1 MNDSADCRVAQLRA
15 QIDQANVRYY
25 VHDDPTITDT
35 EYDQLL
41 RELEALEVRH
51 PELVTP
57 DSPTQRVGA
66 EPQSELA
73 TVAHR
78 VPMLSLANAMDDG
91 ELRAFDGRVR
101 KELDIEGPVEYLCEP
116 KLDGLAVELV
126 YQQGRLVQ
134 GSTRG
139 DGTTG
144 EDITAN
150 LRTIRAIP
158 LALTGEIAPP
168 ALLELRGEVF
178 MTRKGFAHL
187 NRQRAEAGQ
196 PLFAN
201 PRNSAAGS
209 VRQLDPKVTAGRP
222 LRIYCYGY
230 GLVEG
235 PAFTTQQQFLKTLP
249 QWGLPVNPEYRLCR
263 GIDEAIQF
271 YQSLETRR
279 DRLPYDIDGLVVKV
293 NDTGHQ
299 TRLGQRSRSPRWAI
313 AGKFQAQQATTV
325 VEDIQAGVGRTGALT
340 PVAHLRPVNV
350 GGVTVS
356 RATLHNQDEIE
367 RKDVRVGDTVLVQR
381 AGEVIPEVVKVIT
394 EKRPPHAKPYILP
407 GTCPICGHEVYRPP
421 DEVVAR
427 CLNLAC
433 PAQVRGRFEHF
444 ISKGAMNIDGLGEKI
459 VERLIASG
467 KIKTVADLYRLT
479 FDDLAALEIE
489 RTVGRIEAEAGQ
501 SKKMVPLGDKVAT
514 KLLAAIDA
522 SRQTTFARFIYAL
535 GIRNVGE
542 HLSRVLERAY
552 RGDLERL
559 LAADAEELEAIHE
572 VGAIVAEGLVRF
584 TGDQSNRAVIRDL
597 LALGVQFKAPQ
608 APVVGADL
616 TGKTFVFTGTLEKM
630 SRREA
635 RELVESRGGRAVTS
649 ISPKTDYVV
658 AGPGA
663 GSKRAKAKELGVQ
676 VISEGE
682 FLELTE
688 RND

>member
-1 MNDSADCRVAQLRA
+1 MNDSAAGRAAQLRA
-15 QIDQANVRYY
+15 QIDQANIRYY
-25 VHDDPTITDT
+25 VHDDPTISDAQ
-35 EYDQLL
+35 YDQLL
-41 RELEALEVRH
+41 RELEALEQQH
-51 PELVTP
+51 PRLVTP

-78 VPMLSLANAMDDG
+78 APMLSLANAMDDG
-91 ELRAFDGRVR
+91 ELRAFDGRVK
-101 KELDIEGPVEYLCEP
+101 KELGIEGPVDYLCEP
-116 KLDGLAVELV
+116 KLDGLAVELI
-126 YQQGRLVQ
+126 YEQGRFVQ

-144 EDITAN
+144 EEITAN

-158 LALTGEIAPP
+158 LTLTGDMAPP

-178 MTRKGFAHL
+178 ITRDGFAQL
-187 NRQRAEAGQ
+187 NRQRAEDGQ

-230 GLVEG
+230 GLVDG
-235 PAFTTQQQFLKTLP
+235 HAFSTQEQFLKTLP
-249 QWGLPVNPEYRLCR
+249 QWGLPVNPEYRLCS
-263 GIDEAIQF
+263 GIDEVVEF
-271 YQSLETRR
+271 YQELETRR

-293 NDTGHQ
+293 NDLGQQ

-325 VEDIQAGVGRTGALT
+325 VEDIQASVGRTGALT

-356 RATLHNQDEIE
+356 RATLHNQDEID

-381 AGEVIPEVVKVIT
+381 AGEVIPEVVQVIT
-394 EKRPPHAKPYILP
+394 EKRPPHAKPYHLP
-407 GTCPICGHEVYRPP
+407 DTCPACGHEVYRPP

-479 FDDLAALEIE
+479 FDDLATLEIE
-489 RTVGRIEAEAGQ
+489 RTVGRIETEAGQ
-501 SKKMVPLGDKVAT
+501 SKKMVALGDKVAS

-542 HLSRVLERAY
+542 HLSRVLERACQ
-552 RGDLERL
+552 GDLERL

-584 TGDQSNRAVIRDL
+584 TGNQSNRAVIRDL
-597 LALGVQFKAPQ
+597 LALGVQLEAVE
-608 APVVGADL
+608 AAVGADL
-616 TGKTFVFTGTLEKM
+616 AGKTFVFTGNLEQM
-630 SRREA
+630 TRREA
-635 RELVESRGGRAVTS
+635 RELVEARGGRAATS
-649 ISPKTDYVV
+649 ISSRTDYVV

-663 GSKRAKAKELGVQ
+663 GSKLAKAEELGVA
-676 VISEGE
+676 VLSEGE
-682 FLELTE
+682 FLELVQTG
-688 RND
+688 